1 MEYKSVLIAGVFA
14 ITFAV
19 SGLFIF
25 CGLAKA
31 SEVSENEVQ
40 KDETFETVGLE
51 NDTETFDK
59 TDIQNC
65 EVSNTYDETLE
76 NDNGQAGQF
85 NQLSDDF
92 MESVINL
99 LSLIAR
105 YMIVGT
111 VVLALLLGAVIGF
124 VIAFVLYRRSQ
135 W

>member
-14 ITFAV
+14 VTLAV

-25 CGLAKA
+25 CGLARA

-51 NDTETFDK
+51 SDTETFDEA
-59 TDIQNC
+59 DIQNS
-65 EVSNTYDETLE
+65 EVDGYDEAVE
-76 NDNGQAGQF
+76 NDNGQAGQS